1 MNLLLLQWC
10 IEASRRG
17 IRLWLRG
24 TIVLLIRVTA
34 LGVLIGGS
42 FVPSNLLNFVCR
54 LMFLRIATAEEPKGG
69 AEQCDAGQ
77 GSYNGTRDPG
87 LAR

>member
-10 IEASRRG
+10 IEAGRCG
-17 IRLWLRG
+17 IRLWLRS

-34 LGVLIGGS
+34 LGGLIGGS
-42 FVPSNLLNFVCR
+42 LVTSNLLNFVGR
-54 LMFLRIATAEEPKGG
+54 LMYLRIATAEEPKGG
-69 AEQCDAGQ
+69 AEQRDAGH
-77 GSYNGTRDPG
+77 GAYNGTRDPG